1 MFRPN
6 FAAQESLLP
15 SNGHAIIAN
24 LHEYRNS
31 DSPFRTTFARNAS
44 AETPPAPRLQ
54 PVRADASHGRVH
66 AADPP
71 CGLLGQLPLPDL
83 AEPAKQGRAIL
94 VPIIEAADPA
104 VPAGRIDVQFGR
116 YAVFF
121 ERVVIQDTVTD
132 RHHLV
137 VVAQRDKGGRSLR
150 SHLPLVRR
158 RILCPAGSRGC
169 PCGCI
174 ALPS

>member
-54 PVRADASHGRVH
+54 PVRADAGAMAEFTRPIRRADYSVSFPSRTWPSQRSK
-66 AADPP
+66 AA
-71 CGLLGQLPLPDL
+71 
-83 AEPAKQGRAIL
+83 
-94 VPIIEAADPA
+94 
-104 VPAGRIDVQFGR
+104 R
-116 YAVFF
+116 YSS
-121 ERVVIQDTVTD
+121 Q
-132 RHHLV
+132 
-137 VVAQRDKGGRSLR
+137 
-150 SHLPLVRR
+150 
-158 RILCPAGSRGC
+158 
-169 PCGCI
+169 
-174 ALPS
+174 